1 MDPQFTVSVLT
12 ENDSASLSRLVACLG
27 RHRVKIESF
36 TCTNGDASKL
46 YQHTVVVRSS
56 PDRVRRAVKQIG
68 AAVGVLEVSFH
79 RDFETHERQV
89 ALFKLSLDA
98 GAVGKSLGKI
108 VRTSRARILIA
119 GSGYVVVEKTGSQDE
134 IEELSGSLE
143 PFGVMEFVRSG
154 SITVTKPSL
163 AQIDASADAKN
174 GG

>member
-12 ENDSASLSRLVACLG
+12 ENDSASLLRLAACLG

-36 TCTNGDASKL
+36 TSTNGDASRL
-46 YQHTVVVRSS
+46 YQHTVVVRAS

-68 AAVGVLEVSFH
+68 AAVGVLEVNYH
-79 RDFETHERQV
+79 REVDTHERQV
-89 ALFKLSLDA
+89 ALFKLSIDA
-98 GAVGKSLGKI
+98 AAVGNSVGKI

-119 GSGYVVVEKTGSQDE
+119 GSGYVVVEKTGSKDE
-134 IEELSGSLE
+134 IEELFSRLE

-163 AQIDASADAKN
+163 AQMDEQ
-174 GG
+174 

>member
-12 ENDSASLSRLVACLG
+12 ENDSASLLRLAACLG

-36 TCTNGDASKL
+36 TSTNGDASRL
-46 YQHTVVVRSS
+46 YQHTVVVRAS

-68 AAVGVLEVSFH
+68 AAVGVLEVNYH
-79 RDFETHERQV
+79 REVDTHERQV
-89 ALFKLSLDA
+89 ALFKLSIDA
-98 GAVGKSLGKI
+98 AAVGNSVGKI

-119 GSGYVVVEKTGSQDE
+119 GSGYVVVEKTGSKDE
-134 IEELSGSLE
+134 IEELFSRLE

-163 AQIDASADAKN
+163 APN
-174 GG
+174 G